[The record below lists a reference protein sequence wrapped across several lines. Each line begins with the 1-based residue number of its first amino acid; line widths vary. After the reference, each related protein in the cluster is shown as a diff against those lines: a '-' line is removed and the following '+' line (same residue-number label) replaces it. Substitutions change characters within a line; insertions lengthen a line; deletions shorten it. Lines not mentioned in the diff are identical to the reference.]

1 MNKFLFSPVPSH
13 GVPSYP
19 SRAHNG
25 PQHKIRNEV
34 ADETQLNFARTK
46 AGMHSL
52 GAVTSNGIHA
62 FRDAEI
68 SRLRASGAFVQ
79 NMILSWTGAF
89 AFRAY

>member
-1 MNKFLFSPVPSH
+1 MESH
-13 GVPSYP
+13 HTHPGHTM
-19 SRAHNG
+19 AHNG

-62 FRDAEI
+62 FRDAQI

-89 AFRAY
+89 AFGAY